1 MDKVKLKITGLMV
14 ETSRDLTR
22 LESQLKEIPEDTWEH
37 VEIMMAIRV
46 ARTRILALTECLNI
60 VNQYLDGDL

>member
-46 ARTRILALTECLNI
+46 ARARILALTECLNI